1 MPIWMTQTIA
11 NKACLELVKC
21 GCKSENAVVHMY
33 LQEIKLTGHA
43 LNLVNILVSIIM
55 MQTKMFSSFCN
66 IEVTNKIIAGDD
78 SLFNIPVEVHS
89 RVSFSQFRNGV
100 CTKCM
105 DSLIIH
111 ER

>member
-1 MPIWMTQTIA
+1 MTQTIA

-33 LQEIKLTGHA
+33 LQEIELTGHA
-43 LNLVNILVSIIM
+43 LNLVNTLVSI

-66 IEVTNKIIAGDD
+66 TEVTNKIIAGDD

-89 RVSFSQFRNGV
+89 GVSFSQLRNGI

-105 DSLIIH
+105 YSLIIH